1 MLFHENQLDYETK
14 NFNFR
19 RRSDT
24 KDNRKVK
31 RPKKKSPP
39 PPPKPQWS
47 QNENEPPP
55 MINHERQIDQNSRNA
70 KKKEADFLLFGGDSD
85 DSGLFSVFRARF

>member
-1 MLFHENQLDYETK
+1 MIHMLWV
-14 NFNFR
+14 NFR
-19 RRSDT
+19 RRSDP

-31 RPKKKSPP
+31 RARKKSPP
-39 PPPKPQWS
+39 PPPRPQWN

-55 MINHERQIDQNSRNA
+55 VPNQERQIDQNSRKA

-85 DSGLFSVFRARF
+85 ESGTSTVIYYIYNHFYRR